1 MTYPVGP
8 APDGAYVVGSDYGQS
23 YDETNAMALMTG
35 GVRGSFS
42 DAQDRFKA
50 EYISAPL
57 FNGEVVRLDN
67 RIDEIVVG
75 TERAILWTFS
85 EYGVWT
91 KHAAAY
97 KVVVDVISGGSG
109 GSSGTNGSGSGA
121 GGLADSPAAGSGSSS
136 RAQPLKPYRHRS
148 P

>member
-1 MTYPVGP
+1 MTVPWGNY
-8 APDGAYVVGSDYGQS
+8 PDGTFDDDLSGLNGL
-23 YDETNAMALMTG
+23 DEASWRASKLNKVSGFNEAH
-35 GVRGSFS
+35 
-42 DAQDRFKA
+42 DRFKA

-121 GGLADSPAAGSGSSS
+121 GGAGGSRAAGSGSSS
-136 RAQPLKPYRHRS
+136 PVQPSKPYRPRL

>member
-97 KVVVDVISGGSG
+97 KVVVDVISVAPVARLEPTAPGV
-109 GSSGTNGSGSGA
+109 A
-121 GGLADSPAAGSGSSS
+121 LAGLADSPAAGSGSSS